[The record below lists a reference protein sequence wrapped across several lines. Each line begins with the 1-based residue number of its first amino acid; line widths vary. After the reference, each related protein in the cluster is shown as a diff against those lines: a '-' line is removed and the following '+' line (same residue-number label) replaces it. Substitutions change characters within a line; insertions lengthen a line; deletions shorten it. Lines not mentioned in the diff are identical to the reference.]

1 MCYIKG
7 MLIFALLNLEYLK
20 MTLLEF
26 ITIFLIA
33 IGLCFDSFAVSVSS
47 GLMMKHI
54 NFFEAMKIAF
64 SFAFFQGLMPLLG
77 WMAGKRISDYLSNYD
92 HWIAFILLL
101 IIGLRMIWES
111 RKPDENKTFNPMNL
125 WFIIYMSIATSIDAL
140 IVGLSFAF
148 LKTDIYTSI
157 IIIAIVTFIATMLG
171 ILFGKKAGAHLGK
184 KMEVLGG
191 IILIVIGFKI
201 LIEHLYF
208 T

>member
-1 MCYIKG
+1 
-7 MLIFALLNLEYLK
+7 

-54 NFFEAMKIAF
+54 SFFDAMKISF
-64 SFAFFQGLMPLLG
+64 SLAFFQGLMPLLG
-77 WMAGKRISDYLSNYD
+77 WLAGKRISEYLSNYD
-92 HWIAFILLL
+92 HWIAFGLLV

-111 RKPDENKTFNPMNL
+111 QKPDEDKTFNPLNI

-148 LKTDIYTSI
+148 LNTNIYTSI
-157 IIIAIVTFIATMLG
+157 IIIGIVTFIAAMLG
-171 ILFGKKAGAHLGK
+171 ILFGKKAGAHFGK
-184 KMEVLGG
+184 KMEILGG
-191 IILIVIGFKI
+191 IILIIIASKI
-201 LIEHLYF
+201 ILEHLYLN
-208 T
+208 

>member
-1 MCYIKG
+1 
-7 MLIFALLNLEYLK
+7 

-54 NFFEAMKIAF
+54 RFLDAMKISF
-64 SFAFFQGLMPLLG
+64 SLAFFQGLMPFLG
-77 WMAGKRISDYLSNYD
+77 WLAGKRISGYLSSYD
-92 HWIAFILLL
+92 HWIAFGLLV

-111 RKPDENKTFNPMNL
+111 QKPEENKSFNPLNI

-148 LKTDIYTSI
+148 LKTNIYTSI
-157 IIIAIVTFIATMLG
+157 IIIGIVTFISAMLG
-171 ILFGKKAGAHLGK
+171 IFFGKKAGARFGK
-184 KMEVLGG
+184 KMEILGG
-191 IILIVIGFKI
+191 IILIAIAIKI
-201 LIEHLYF
+201 LIEHLYIN
-208 T
+208 